1 MRWSLAIKSVAYG
14 SEEADE
20 RVKTERMRDPS
31 DRGQRAII
39 RAAAARPTAEAK
51 REAWAQ
57 INGEGYGSYHLTRA
71 AMQGFQSFR
80 QRELLRPY
88 RDAFFE
94 EVRGIFAT
102 RDHPFARSYLLNLSP
117 DLWAEPEVLARA
129 KTLRASLDP
138 EEQTLSRLLAEKID
152 DLDRAIRARAL
163 VDSEG

>member
-14 SEEADE
+14 SEEAEE
-20 RVKTERMRDPS
+20 RVDAERLRDPS

-51 REAWAQ
+51 RETWER
-57 INGEGYGSYHLTRA
+57 INGDGYGSYHLTRS

-88 RDAFFE
+88 RDRFFE

-117 DLWAEPEVLARA
+117 DLWAEPDVLAKA
-129 KTLRASLDP
+129 KALRASLDAGGADP
-138 EEQTLSRLLAEKID
+138 QPA
-152 DLDRAIRARAL
+152 A
-163 VDSEG
+163 G